1 MGNQMD
7 TPILLENKAM
17 WDRVRD
23 EEGVGLLSLRTDGF
37 KDGNEAIWSPQ
48 FSWDDANLP
57 DYFIIIGFYRYD
69 EQKYHVDTIGIQ
81 KPDGRI
87 RALFTRAEIEEL
99 DGIQKAH
106 SQEQRNRIRARAR
119 GQ

>member
-23 EEGVGLLSLRTDGF
+23 GEGVGLLSLRTDGF

-48 FSWDDANLP
+48 FSWDDADLP
-57 DYFIIIGFYRYD
+57 DKFIIIGFHRYD
-69 EQKYHVDTIGIQ
+69 EQKYHVDTIGI
-81 KPDGRI
+81 KKDNGRI
-87 RALFTRAEIEEL
+87 RALFTLAEIRNWY
-99 DGIQKAH
+99 GIHKVH
-106 SQEQRNRIRARAR
+106 SENLE
-119 GQ
+119 